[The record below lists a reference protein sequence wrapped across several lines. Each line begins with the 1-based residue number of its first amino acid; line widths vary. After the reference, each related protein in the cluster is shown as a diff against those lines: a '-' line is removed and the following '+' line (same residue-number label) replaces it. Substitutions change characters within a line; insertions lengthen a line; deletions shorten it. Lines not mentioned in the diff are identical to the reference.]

1 MGTPCAHMR
10 LTYSEFVRKSTAT
23 VTSTQNARINGTYSG
38 FCEWGLSPG
47 SCYCVDHALMSAPSM
62 LKEQSCCPT
71 PQFLVAGQILTGLMC
86 GRHPRESGECAKE
99 VSYALEAS
107 AELIRQWQGRSA
119 PTLDYKPPTPTG
131 AARTRE
137 ALVDRAFVATEQ
149 WRRGNPPRF

>member
-1 MGTPCAHMR
+1 MER
-10 LTYSEFVRKSTAT
+10 ILDFV
-23 VTSTQNARINGTYSG
+23 NGDSV
-38 FCEWGLSPG
+38 LALAIALI
-47 SCYCVDHALMSAPSM
+47 HALMSAPSM
-62 LKEQSCCPT
+62 LKGAIMLSN

-86 GRHPRESGECAKE
+86 GKHPRESGECAKE

-107 AELIRQWQGRSA
+107 AELIRQWQGLSV

-149 WRRGNPPRF
+149 WRRDRMPKATRAPSPGNSGPALH